1 MSPEVLKHDKLLMT
15 LQRLLQLPATDVAET
30 FQQTAQLVTQAL
42 NAEKVDVFLYDPG
55 TESLIAYGTS
65 ATSLGKKEKAIG
77 LDCLPLASG
86 GRVVEVYLTGQAY
99 WTGQAHHDP
108 QELPGMKQDLGIKS
122 EILVPLN
129 VDAERRGV
137 LLVSSSAPHCFTTQD
152 LPFLE
157 AVTHWVGV
165 VLHRAELV
173 EQHTREATEQ
183 AKRLA
188 AEEILT
194 VMAHDLRNYL
204 TPLKGRL
211 DLLERRARRGAQE
224 NYMREL
230 QAVNLIVLRL
240 NGLISNLLDVARL
253 RQGLFSLRCQPIDLV
268 ELVEDLAPIWEM
280 PEHVIEIQAPEQL
293 ILIADRDRLAQV
305 VENLLSNATT
315 YAEPNAPIQVALS
328 QEQRVDGLWV
338 ILTVSNWGPAMPP
351 EQLASLF
358 QPFVK
363 GAHSQGL
370 GLGLWLSQRIAQAHQ
385 GTLTA
390 RIEAGTMNRFI
401 LSLPLQGNQP
411 ITEEK

>member
-1 MSPEVLKHDKLLMT
+1 MSPEAPKHDKLLMT

-30 FQQTAQLVTQAL
+30 FRQTAQLVTQAL

-65 ATSLGKKEKAIG
+65 ATPLGKKEKAIG

-86 GRVVEVYLTGQAY
+86 GRAVEVYLTGQVY

-108 QELPGMKQDLGIKS
+108 QELPEMKQDLGIKS

-129 VDAERRGV
+129 VDDERRGV
-137 LLVSSSAPHCFTTQD
+137 VLVSSSAPHCFTTQD
-152 LPFLE
+152 PPFLE

-211 DLLERRARRGAQE
+211 DLLKRRARREAQE
-224 NYMREL
+224 NYIREL
-230 QAVNLIVLRL
+230 QVINLIVLRL
-240 NGLISNLLDVARL
+240 NGLISDLLDVARL
-253 RQGLFSLRCQPIDLV
+253 RQGLFSLRYQPIDLV
-268 ELVEDLAPIWEM
+268 ELVEDLAPIWET

-293 ILIADRDRLAQV
+293 IMNADRDRLAQV

-315 YAEPNAPIQVALS
+315 YAELNAPIQVTLS
-328 QEQRVDGLWV
+328 QEQRVDGLWAM
-338 ILTVSNWGPAMPP
+338 LTVSNRGPAMPS
-351 EQLASLF
+351 EQLESLF
-358 QPFVK
+358 QPFAK
-363 GAHSQGL
+363 GVHSQGL

-390 RIEAGTMNRFI
+390 RTEADTMNYFT

-411 ITEEK
+411 ITEKK